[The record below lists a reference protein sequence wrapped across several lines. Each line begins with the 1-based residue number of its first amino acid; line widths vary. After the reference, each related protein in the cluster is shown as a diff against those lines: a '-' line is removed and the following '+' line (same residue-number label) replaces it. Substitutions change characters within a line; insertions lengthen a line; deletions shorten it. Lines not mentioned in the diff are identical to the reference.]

1 MTEDD
6 AAVEIEN
13 LLVELREHLEATEE
27 LPIAREAN
35 AWLGEA
41 QAVATDAA
49 RGGASAVIRE
59 RVRQVRELLERIDET
74 EHPEADERVDAALS
88 TASEIERRLE

>member
-6 AAVEIEN
+6 AEIEA
-13 LLVELREHLEATEE
+13 LLATLRDHIEATEE

-35 AWLGEA
+35 LWLGEA

-49 RGGASAVIRE
+49 RGGSPAVVRE
-59 RVRQVRELLERIDET
+59 RVGQVRELLERIDGT
-74 EHPEADERVDAALS
+74 EHPEADERVAAALA
-88 TASEIERRLE
+88 TASEIERRLT